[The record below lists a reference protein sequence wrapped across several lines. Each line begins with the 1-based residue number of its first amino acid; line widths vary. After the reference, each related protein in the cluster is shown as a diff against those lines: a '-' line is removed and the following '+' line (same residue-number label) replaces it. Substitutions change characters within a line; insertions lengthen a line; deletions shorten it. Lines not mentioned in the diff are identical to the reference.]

1 MQHWAGTMLGKVVLT
16 ADPWAQAWT
25 MQVHLYAGFFSH
37 LTGTIVLREPW
48 LAQSLD
54 AEPQDR
60 EEGQLTIK
68 LYITL
73 DLFFFFAVWGLM
85 PLTPP
90 CSRVNCTIFLLL
102 ICYNQWVKL
111 ESALNY
117 NARQYLHCETTVK
130 HYEEYHILTLNK
142 TEFKIKHYLHYHM

>member
-1 MQHWAGTMLGKVVLT
+1 
-16 ADPWAQAWT
+16 

-73 DLFFFFAVWGLM
+73 DLFFFCCVGVDASNPTLFQGQLYYF
-85 PLTPP
+85 PP
-90 CSRVNCTIFLLL
+90 SNLL
-102 ICYNQWVKL
+102 
-111 ESALNY
+111 
-117 NARQYLHCETTVK
+117 
-130 HYEEYHILTLNK
+130 
-142 TEFKIKHYLHYHM
+142 